1 MFFNECLLGG
11 VLDKL
16 VELALELEELLKA
29 QQRFRLP
36 LSHLISAYQKWFNRK
51 SPFDPVNYG
60 FLSVKDLLEALPTV
74 VKVRC
79 VFKVVGFDIVTLYL
93 YLQD

>member
-1 MFFNECLLGG
+1 MNQLLLGG

-16 VELALELEELLKA
+16 VELSLELEELLNA
-29 QQRFRLP
+29 QPRFRLP
-36 LSHLISAYQKWFNRK
+36 LSHLISSYQKWFNRK

-74 VKVRC
+74 VKVCCLFYSAATETRA
-79 VFKVVGFDIVTLYL
+79 T
-93 YLQD
+93 